1 MHSIPGAPA
10 SVCVGASFTYHFPSK
25 RMYAFTHGLA
35 SINYDRFAGIILK
48 GAASASAFLI
58 PSIIIQLNL
67 EERLR
72 ALNSWHDKVYWN
84 ERKLGIRFDHHDN
97 PDLASIDYT
106 KLSKDLNAANTD
118 FAYVR
123 WSCKTT
129 LRQLDFLDDVTRR
142 YHTRAVAYGTPE
154 NEADEVKQLLLETHA
169 QLRSWNAG
177 LDDRAEY
184 LLERVQAQVQTVSEA
199 AATLNRLT
207 FVGIQRHSAARFS
220 YQPAS
225 SYDEHTAGRKFA
237 RNRRV

>member
-1 MHSIPGAPA
+1 MQSIPGAPA
-10 SVCVGASFTYHFPSK
+10 SVCLGASFTYHFPSK
-25 RMYAFTHGLA
+25 RMYAYTHGLA
-35 SINYDRFAGIILK
+35 SINYDRFARIIFK

-72 ALNSWHDKVYWN
+72 ALNSWHDKIYWN

-129 LRQLDFLDDVTRR
+129 VRQLDFLDDVAGR
-142 YHTRAVAYGTPE
+142 YYMQAVKFGSAEDDAGEIKY
-154 NEADEVKQLLLETHA
+154 LLLETHA

-184 LLERVQAQVQTVSEA
+184 LLKRVQALVQTVRERS
-199 AATLNRLT
+199 T
-207 FVGIQRHSAARFS
+207 
-220 YQPAS
+220 S
-225 SYDEHTAGRKFA
+225 SILSD
-237 RNRRV
+237 NRRFTVA